1 MSFTFE
7 QCQAHATSRD
17 CWIVVSGKVYDVTKY
32 LDEHPGGDGLILCLA
47 GRDATADFD
56 EAGHTKHA
64 HALLNEY
71 FIGTCEGGGRAV
83 VWEEMQAHEEKCAAR
98 SHWWFS
104 FILVGIVALFFKYTV

>member
-56 EAGHTKHA
+56 EAGHTKRA
-64 HALLNEY
+64 RALLSEY
-71 FIGTCEGGGRAV
+71 FIGTCEASCRPGRG
-83 VWEEMQAHEEKCAAR
+83 MQVQEEKCAAR